1 MVEDVKTRASAIDD
15 QLKGLIRYYGED
27 PALVKPEAFFANI
40 SLFSLSFEV
49 CHADLHGTEDSTDF
63 SSLIES

>member
-1 MVEDVKTRASAIDD
+1 LDDAEPIVENVKSKASAIDD

-49 CHADLHGTEDSTDF
+49 CHPGL
-63 SSLIES
+63 LP